1 MPPDHDVIVVGAG
14 HAGIEAAHAAARL
27 GCNVGLCTLSRDTV
41 GQMPCNPS
49 VGGTA
54 KGHLVREIDA
64 LGGLMGQAIDATAI
78 QFKLLNRS
86 RGPAVQSPRAQA
98 DKRQYGVWMRTRLDR
113 EPSVDWIIGRV
124 GSVVVEGGRAV
135 GIELEDG
142 TRIGC
147 RTVVVTTGTFLNGL
161 VHVGPERHAAG
172 RAGEPASRV
181 LGESLKRLGLE
192 WGRLKTGTPPRLDR
206 ASIDFGRFE
215 EEPGD
220 RPPVPFS
227 FMTGA
232 LDRSQICCHIV
243 HTTAAAHE
251 LIRRNR
257 DRSPLY
263 NGRITGIG
271 PRYCPSLEDK
281 VMRFPDRERHQV
293 FLEPEGLDV
302 PEIYVSGC
310 SMCLP
315 EDVQREVI
323 AALPGLED
331 AVMLRPGYAVEY
343 DFIQPTE
350 LALSLESRTTPGLF
364 LAGQINGT
372 SGYEEAAGQGLV
384 AGVNAARR
392 ARGDG
397 DWVLRRSESYI
408 GVTVEY
414 DFIQPT
420 ELALSLESRT
430 TPGLFLAGQING
442 TSGYEEAAGQGLVA
456 GVNAARRARGDGD
469 WVLRRSESYIGVMV
483 DDLTTRGCLEPYR
496 MFTSR
501 AEHRLL
507 LRIDNADLRLTP
519 LGREIGLV
527 GDERWDRFCGRRARF
542 ERNLA
547 CVRAA
552 RVREGTRTIAATQV
566 LRRPG
571 VTLGTLA
578 DQGVVD
584 LEIGVDAAGAERS
597 SVETAVKYEGYL
609 RRQEATIAR
618 AARDEGR
625 RIPPDFPYGDVPG
638 LSTEV
643 ASRLV
648 SVQPATL
655 GQAGRVP
662 GVTPAAVA
670 VLGAYVRR
678 WGGRDPAFSRPPGD
692 CPPSRAGDTSPPSG
706 GVAVPR
712 R

>member
-1 MPPDHDVIVVGAG
+1 MPHHDVIVVGAG

-27 GCNVGLCTLSRDTV
+27 GCSVGLCTLSRDTV
-41 GQMPCNPS
+41 GQMPCNPA

-64 LGGLMGQAIDATAI
+64 LGGLMGEAIDAVGI

-98 DKRQYGVWMRTRLDR
+98 DKRRYGAWMRSRLDR
-113 EPSVDWIIGRV
+113 EPNIDWIVGRV
-124 GSVVVEGGRAV
+124 GAVVADGGRVV
-135 GIELEDG
+135 GVELEDG
-142 TRIGC
+142 ERLGT

-161 VHVGPERHAAG
+161 IHVGRERRAAG
-172 RAGEPASRV
+172 RAGEPASRA
-181 LGESLKRLGLE
+181 LGESLKGLGLR

-206 ASIDFGRFE
+206 GSIDFSRFE

-227 FMTGA
+227 FLTGA
-232 LDRSQICCHIV
+232 IDRAQISCHIV
-243 HTTAAAHE
+243 HTTPAVHE
-251 LIRRNR
+251 MVRRNR

-281 VMRFPDRERHQV
+281 VMRFPDRERHQI

-315 EDVQREVI
+315 RDVQQEVV
-323 AALPGLED
+323 AALPGLEH

-350 LALSLESRTTPGLF
+350 LTLALETRRIAGLY

-372 SGYEEAAGQGLV
+372 SGYEEAAGQGLA

-392 ARGDG
+392 ARGEG
-397 DWVLRRSESYI
+397 DWVLRR
-408 GVTVEY
+408 G
-414 DFIQPT
+414 
-420 ELALSLESRT
+420 
-430 TPGLFLAGQING
+430 
-442 TSGYEEAAGQGLVA
+442 
-456 GVNAARRARGDGD
+456 
-469 WVLRRSESYIGVMV
+469 ESYIGVMI
-483 DDLTTRGCLEPYR
+483 DDLTARGCLEPYR

-519 LGREIGLV
+519 RGREIGLV
-527 GDERWDRFCGRRARF
+527 DDRRWDHFCRRRARF

-547 CVRAA
+547 VVRSA
-552 RVREGTRTIAATQV
+552 RVREAGRTVAADQV

-571 VTLGTLA
+571 VTLAALA
-578 DQGVVD
+578 EQGLALDVGAD
-584 LEIGVDAAGAERS
+584 PTGAEAS

-618 AARDEGR
+618 TAKDEGR
-625 RIPPDFPYGDVPG
+625 RIPPDFPYADVPG

-643 ASRLV
+643 VSRLG
-648 SVQPATL
+648 QARPDTL

-670 VLGAYVRR
+670 VIGAYVKR
-678 WGGRDPAFSRPPGD
+678 WGAGKSREGAVAAPAGRQPEPKA
-692 CPPSRAGDTSPPSG
+692 
-706 GVAVPR
+706 GVASLAASSSGRAAPAV
-712 R
+712 